1 MEENKLNNA
10 IANSET
16 LLQKI
21 ENGCI
26 EKLDTRYKVEYA
38 KYLLENDI
46 RYFKGYLVEKKLF
59 KDECEVIDFFYDDIL
74 KKTLIYQTEED
85 TLIEIMESIP
95 EYKILLIYEQN
106 RKKMFKFFEKQYEKI
121 SYISESLKDAQDER
135 KKELDKLHDLL
146 ILCKIDSGIELLPT
160 ERLYYY
166 VFLKK

>member
-21 ENGCI
+21 ENSCI

-59 KDECEVIDFFYDDIL
+59 KDECEVIDYFYDDIL
-74 KKTLIYQTEED
+74 KKALIYQTEED
-85 TLIEIMESIP
+85 TLSEIMESIT
-95 EYKILLIYEQN
+95 EYEKLFIYEQN
-106 RKKMFKFFEKQYEKI
+106 RKKMYKFFEKEYEKI
-121 SYISESLKDAQDER
+121 SYISESLKDAQDVR
-135 KKELDKLHDLL
+135 KK
-146 ILCKIDSGIELLPT
+146 S
-160 ERLYYY
+160 
-166 VFLKK
+166 